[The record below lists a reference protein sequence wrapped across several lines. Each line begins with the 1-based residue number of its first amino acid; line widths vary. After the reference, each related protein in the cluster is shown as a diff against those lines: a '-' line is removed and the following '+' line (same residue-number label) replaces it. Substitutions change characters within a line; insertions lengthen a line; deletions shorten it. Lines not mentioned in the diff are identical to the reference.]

1 MGPQLSDIP
10 AGKTIFIDA
19 NIFLYEIFNH
29 PVFGEN
35 SHRVLKDVENGHQL
49 GLTSTLVLDEVLYKM
64 MLMEASNKFHISSK
78 DSSSYLKRNPQKI
91 TALTASWKYIQKIQR
106 IDNLKIEGI
115 SPEIFEMS
123 IEIAKTNMLLT
134 HDASHLAVMRFKGLS
149 DIATNDSDFERIE
162 GVKVWR
168 P

>member
-1 MGPQLSDIP
+1 M
-10 AGKTIFIDA
+10 
-19 NIFLYEIFNH
+19 
-29 PVFGEN
+29 
-35 SHRVLKDVENGHQL
+35 ENGHLL

-64 MLMEASNKFHISSK
+64 MLMEASNRFHVSLK
-78 DSSSYLKRNPQKI
+78 DSSSYLKRNPQEI
-91 TALTASWKYIQKIQR
+91 NALTTTWKYIQKIQR
-106 IDNLKIEGI
+106 IDNLKIVGI

-134 HDASHLAVMRFKGLS
+134 HDASHLAVMRFTGLS
-149 DIATNDSDFERIE
+149 DIATNDSDFGRVE